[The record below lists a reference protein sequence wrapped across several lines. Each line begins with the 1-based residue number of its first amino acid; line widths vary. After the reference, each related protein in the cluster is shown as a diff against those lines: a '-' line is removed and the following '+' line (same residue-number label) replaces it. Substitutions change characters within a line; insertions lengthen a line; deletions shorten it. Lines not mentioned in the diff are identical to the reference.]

1 MAKAEQQALRLFNNK
16 QDTDLAVFLQA
27 QPVAAGAAHLSLKTL
42 ADAGMAKS
50 YTALLQSDLATQH
63 NEPSDDSPAL
73 ALHQLVGSMTEKGM
87 PFITEVI
94 AAMHAAGLSL
104 DSTNADKDT
113 PLHLAARS
121 GQLQLCQLLV
131 QHGADAL
138 ARNTKNRTP
147 GGQAKLAA
155 EVKSFLAEI
164 ETLAKDRR
172 QIQKNSLWDDKMK
185 ATQTQSAY
193 GVQCL

>member
-138 ARNTKNRTP
+138 ARNTKNRWTICRATNP
-147 GGQAKLAA
+147 VVMLVLKVPHLGRTRHAGHLAD
-155 EVKSFLAEI
+155 KP
-164 ETLAKDRR
+164 
-172 QIQKNSLWDDKMK
+172 SLLQRSSHFWPR
-185 ATQTQSAY
+185 
-193 GVQCL
+193 